1 MLQLKLLDSFSA
13 YDVHASQQYLILRW
27 RQSSFEIPLGG
38 LGLHVLCDVRQRWIY
53 LTSMV
58 RCTINA
64 GLLVKPHIKHH
75 RCAAG
80 GCVAPANKA
89 R

>member
-38 LGLHVLCDVRQRWIY
+38 LGLHVLWYTIK
-53 LTSMV
+53 TSV
-58 RCTINA
+58 T
-64 GLLVKPHIKHH
+64 KYHH
-75 RCAAG
+75 DIGNTFRSRLP
-80 GCVAPANKA
+80 VITS
-89 R
+89 